1 MGWIARMLLCTGLL
15 LAGGVR
21 AAERHIAYIGT
32 YTNGES
38 KGIYGLAVNYDG
50 TARSLGL
57 MAEVPNPSFVATDDR
72 HRFLY
77 ALSEKTAPTDP
88 AGMLSSYAIDQHTG
102 ALRFLNRVSAHGTV
116 TGHLAV
122 DHSGRWLI
130 AANYGSG
137 SVAVFA
143 LNADGSI
150 GDMRD
155 FHQHTGA
162 SVDPKRQMG
171 PHPHEVVLSADNRF
185 VFIPDLGLDKI
196 FVYRLDAA
204 TGKLTPNDPP
214 FAATP
219 PGFGPRHMLLDRH
232 EHFAYVLGEMGS
244 TVAVMAYDKAAG
256 RLTPVQ
262 TIATLPRGFSGENN
276 SAELAL
282 SNDGRFLY
290 ASNRGHDSVASFA
303 IDPTSGHLRE
313 IGIAPTEGHIP
324 RSIALTP
331 DGATLLAANQNS
343 DNIAVLHRDAQSG
356 ALSPSKHAISVPS
369 PVCILFVPLEK

>member
-1 MGWIARMLLCTGLL
+1 MLLCAGLF
-15 LAGGVR
+15 LAGGAR

-32 YTNGES
+32 YTNGDS
-38 KGIYGLAVNYDG
+38 KGVYGLAVNDDG
-50 TARSLGL
+50 AVRALGI

-77 ALSEKTAPTDP
+77 ALSEKTAPAEP
-88 AGMLSSYAIDQHTG
+88 AGMLSSYAIDPRTG
-102 ALRFLNRVSAHGTV
+102 ALRFLNRVSAHGAV

-150 GDMRD
+150 GDMCD
-155 FHQHTGA
+155 FHRHAGA

-171 PHPHEVVLSADNRF
+171 PHPHEAVVSADNRF
-185 VFIPDLGLDKI
+185 VFIPDLGLDKV
-196 FVYRLDAA
+196 FVYRLDAE
-204 TGKLTPNDPP
+204 TGKLTPNDPA
-214 FAATP
+214 FAATE
-219 PGFGPRHMLLDRH
+219 PGFGPRHMLFDRR
-232 EHFAYVLGEMGS
+232 ERFAYVLGEMGS
-244 TVAVMAYDKAAG
+244 KVTVMAFDKAAG

-262 TIATLPRGFSGENN
+262 TITTLPRDFSGENN

-282 SNDGRFLY
+282 SGDGRFLY
-290 ASNRGHDSVASFA
+290 ASNRGHDSVAGFA
-303 IDPTSGHLRE
+303 IDPDSGGLTT
-313 IGIAPTEGHIP
+313 IGIVATGGQIP

-331 DGATLLAANQNS
+331 DGGTLLAANQNS
-343 DNIAVLHRDAQSG
+343 SSITLLHRDAKSG
-356 ALSPSKHAISVPS
+356 VLLKTGQPISVPS
-369 PVCILFVPLEK
+369 PVCLMFVPLVN